1 MSLAAAYLL
10 RRSGTKTDDRR
21 PPIKVR
27 FPNSAGNQEKIRGQ
41 RPRLQQFSAI
51 IDRRYSNCIIWLANF
66 GPIPA
71 SSCLK

>member
-41 RPRLQQFSAI
+41 RTAATAIFGDHRPRLQQLHH
-51 IDRRYSNCIIWLANF
+51 LAR
-66 GPIPA
+66 
-71 SSCLK
+71 